1 MNALLAPLA
10 SGTRRRGSLAGGL
23 VVALVA
29 TLAALGMAQA
39 EEPSTARNLARNATP
54 SASFTAGHNNLFAVN
69 DGTHSNSG
77 APETSYWGT
86 WTAVDRPS
94 SHVLSYDWAR
104 PVTVDRSVISFWT
117 DAAPG
122 TGNNVTVPQ
131 SWVVQWWD
139 DAAATWKPVANAS
152 GFGTSRTGTNVTT
165 FDAVTTTRVRAVF
178 QTYPNAGATSYSAI
192 GVSEWELW
200 GTIAE
205 ADPDAVIDVPA
216 VDART
221 TPGVQPALPETLD
234 VVRLGGRVT
243 PTAVTWSAIPTGDL
257 VAGAEVEVSGDLAGL
272 EESATATVWVR
283 EALSTTID
291 EVEDAS
297 VITTVGVRPTLPG
310 TVTATYDDGARDSGA
325 DVTWSAISRADYE
338 AEGLFAVTG
347 DVAGT
352 DLPATAWVFVEA
364 ADGSAPTPRFELS
377 TTPASPSGANGWFTG
392 PVSVRVEPVDT
403 DPASYESKT
412 GGGEWTAVADQDVPV
427 VGDGVHEVS
436 VREVGTT
443 DSQVVTVRLDATAP
457 TSTAT
462 LANGVVTLDGAD
474 ATSGVDV
481 LEHRLGDSGAW
492 TAYASPLTVAPGT
505 TVQHRARD
513 AAGNVGGVGSLV
525 VPSVPSTPV
534 PTPAPTAQ
542 PTPTTQPTPVT
553 RATTRTTITAPRRI
567 VEAGRVR
574 VKIRVRADG
583 LVPSGVVKV
592 YDGTRRV
599 ARVRLSDG
607 RASVRVRLE
616 PGKHR
621 LVARY
626 VGSAA
631 ALPSAGSVRLRAT

>member
-1 MNALLAPLA
+1 MRTVLSQLAPA
-10 SGTRRRGSLAGGL
+10 MRRRRSLAGGL

-39 EEPSTARNLARNATP
+39 EEPSTARNLALNATP
-54 SASFTAGHNNLFAVN
+54 SASFTAGHNNLLAVN

-94 SHVLSYDWAR
+94 SHVLSFDWAR
-104 PVTVDRSVISFWT
+104 PVTIDRSVISFWT

-122 TGNNVTVPQ
+122 TGNNVTVPH
-131 SWVVQWWD
+131 SWVIQWWD
-139 DAAATWKPVANAS
+139 DAAAAWEPVADDT
-152 GFGTSRTGTNVTT
+152 GFGTSRTGTNVTS
-165 FDAVTTTRVRAVF
+165 FDAVTTTRVRAVL
-178 QTYPNAGATSYSAI
+178 QAYPNAGATSYSAI

-205 ADPDAVIDVPA
+205 ADPEAVIDVPD
-216 VDART
+216 VHTRT
-221 TPGVQPALPETLD
+221 TPGVQAALPDTVD

-243 PTAVTWSAIPTGDL
+243 PTSVTWSPVPAGDL
-257 VAGAEVEVSGDLAGL
+257 VAGAEVEVRGDLAGL

-283 EALSTTID
+283 ETRSTTIA

-297 VITTVGVRPTLPG
+297 VISTVGVRPSLPA
-310 TVTATYDDGARDSGA
+310 TVTATYDDGSRDS
-325 DVTWSAISRADYE
+325 DTEVTWSALSRADYE
-338 AEGLFAVTG
+338 AEGLFAVAG
-347 DVAGT
+347 DVAGA
-352 DLPATAWVFVEA
+352 DLPATAWVFVEP

-377 TTPASPSGANGWFTG
+377 TSPAEASGANGWFTG

-412 GGGEWTAVADQDVPV
+412 DDGDWTAVSGQEVPV

-436 VREVGTT
+436 VRETGTT
-443 DSQVVTVRLDATAP
+443 DSQVVTVRLDTVAP

-462 LANGVVTLDGAD
+462 VVDGTVTLDATD
-474 ATSGVDV
+474 ATSGVER
-481 LEHRLGDSGAW
+481 LEWRIDDGPWA
-492 TAYASPLTVAPGT
+492 TYASPLPATPGT
-505 TVQHRARD
+505 TVRHRARD
-513 AAGNVGGVGSLV
+513 AAGNVGVVESLV
-525 VPSVPSTPV
+525 VPS
-534 PTPAPTAQ
+534 A
-542 PTPTTQPTPVT
+542 PTPTTQPTPTVQPTPVT
-553 RATTRTTITAPRRI
+553 RAVTRTVIRAPRRV

-574 VKIRVRADG
+574 VRIRVRAVG

-592 YDGTRRV
+592 FDGKRRV
-599 ARVRLSDG
+599 ARVRLTDG
-607 RASVRVRLE
+607 RASVRIRLR

-626 VGSAA
+626 AGSPVS
-631 ALPSAGSVRLRAT
+631 LPSAGSVRLRAT